1 MSVNSHL
8 IANNP
13 VWTDATVVTDVA
25 AAGAWPGPGTPVPSL
40 VPIILANGQVATSVT
55 ISNTGPV
62 NLYVGSLTNHG
73 ILLQPGAAISLALSS
88 SAAPYVHDLTPVT
101 GTGTWAVVAY
111 E

>member
-13 VWTDATVVTDVA
+13 VWTSNTLATAVS
-25 AAGAWPGPGTPVPSL
+25 AAGAPVAAQIPLMTASGPTSK
-40 VPIILANGQVATSVT
+40 ATTV
-55 ISNTGPV
+55 IVSNTGPV
-62 NLYVGSLTNHG
+62 NLFIGTLSVPA
-73 ILLQPGAAISLALSS
+73 ILLQPGAAITLAVGNGQ
-88 SAAPYVHDLTPVT
+88 PYVHDTV